1 MPFEEEYD
9 IPYGQVSF
17 DKVALKS
24 LVLQLIT
31 GSIIISNDSK
41 IDITKWAKSMPA
53 LYEKRF
59 GKGKVG
65 MNNFK
70 IWAET
75 YAEYLTWYITDEKL
89 EELGF
94 DNTEICAI
102 CAHDM
107 IEELTKLP
115 ENDYIKGILMHSKVF
130 NIMTT
135 SEIEN
140 RVAEYERA
148 LEEAIE
154 ESNSVE
160 GYENALQSP
169 DNESPLTEEEQDI
182 LDQAVEDAHQEIP
195 TNSATLLVDEATSR
209 FSSAIWYENIQK
221 KAVILAGVG
230 GIGSYVGFLL
240 ARMKPTAMFIYDDD
254 IVETVNMSGQLYGQ
268 SDLGRPKVSALAE
281 MIRNYAGYSSVF
293 AISERFTD
301 ESEASDIMICGFD
314 NMAARR
320 LFFNKWVNHVQS
332 KPEEE
337 RKDCLFIDG
346 RLTAEEF
353 QVLCIRGDDE
363 YNINRYNNEF
373 LFSDAEADET
383 ICSYKQTTFCANMI
397 ASYMVNLFV
406 NFCANQ
412 CEPLIDRDLPFLIT
426 YNAET
431 MYLKTEV

>member
-1 MPFEEEYD
+1 MSEEAIIQGGSPMTVQEVTEAYNSLMESLNEGNVREFSEVG
-9 IPYGQVSF
+9 YAHTVSIN
-17 DKVALKS
+17 ALI
-24 LVLQLIT
+24 LGIREH
-31 GSIIISNDSK
+31 IISLGSVIALDGVPDTYK
-41 IDITKWAKSMPA
+41 IV
-53 LYEKRF
+53 YNNVNGE
-59 GKGKVG
+59 VG
-65 MNNFK
+65 SFYVNEHVK
-70 IWAET
+70 T
-75 YAEYLTWYITDEKL
+75 
-89 EELGF
+89 
-94 DNTEICAI
+94 
-102 CAHDM
+102 M
-107 IEELTKLP
+107 IEEAW
-115 ENDYIKGILMHSKVF
+115 
-130 NIMTT
+130 
-135 SEIEN
+135 SE
-140 RVAEYERA
+140 RTDGSAT
-148 LEEAIE
+148 IE
-154 ESNSVE
+154 EEDTGFELS
-160 GYENALQSP
+160 
-169 DNESPLTEEEQDI
+169 EEEQAI

-221 KAVILAGVG
+221 KTVILAGVG

-240 ARMKPTAMFIYDDD
+240 ARMKPASMFIYDDD

-268 SDLGRPKVSALAE
+268 SDLGRPKVSALAG
-281 MIRNYAGYSSVF
+281 MIRNYAGYNSVF

-320 LFFNKWVNHVQS
+320 LFFNKWVNHIQS

-337 RKDCLFIDG
+337 RKNCLFIDG
-346 RLTAEEF
+346 RLAAEEF
-353 QVLCIRGDDE
+353 QVLCIKGDDE
-363 YNINRYNNEF
+363 CNINRYNNEF

-412 CEPLIDRDLPFLIT
+412 CEPLIDRDLPFLTT

>member
-1 MPFEEEYD
+1 MNEEIVTQGGLRATMQETYDSLMESINEDNVREYNEEGYAD
-9 IPYGQVSF
+9 LDTTNSVLNSIRMGLIASLNVIGLDGVPNTYKIAYSSTEGVVGRIF
-17 DKVALKS
+17 VNEHFKS
-24 LVLQLIT
+24 L
-31 GSIIISNDSK
+31 
-41 IDITKWAKSMPA
+41 
-53 LYEKRF
+53 
-59 GKGKVG
+59 
-65 MNNFK
+65 
-70 IWAET
+70 
-75 YAEYLTWYITDEKL
+75 
-89 EELGF
+89 
-94 DNTEICAI
+94 
-102 CAHDM
+102 
-107 IEELTKLP
+107 IEE
-115 ENDYIKGILMHSKVF
+115 
-130 NIMTT
+130 
-135 SEIEN
+135 
-140 RVAEYERA
+140 AW
-148 LEEAIE
+148 AIRTG
-154 ESNSVE
+154 NSVE
-160 GYENALQSP
+160 DDE
-169 DNESPLTEEEQDI
+169 DNGDSISFELSEEEQAI

-221 KAVILAGVG
+221 KTVILAGVG

-240 ARMKPTAMFIYDDD
+240 ARMKPASMFIYDDD

-314 NMAARR
+314 NMAARK
-320 LFFNKWVNHVQS
+320 LFFNKWLSHVQS

-337 RKDCLFIDG
+337 RKNCLFIDG
-346 RLTAEEF
+346 RLAAEEF
-353 QVLCIRGDDE
+353 QVLCIKGDDE
-363 YNINRYNNEF
+363 YNINRYSNEY

-412 CEPLIDRDLPFLIT
+412 CEPVIDRDLPFLTT

>member
-1 MPFEEEYD
+1 MSEEAMFQGGSPMTVQEAIEAYNSLMESLNEGNVHEFSEVG
-9 IPYGQVSF
+9 YAHTVSIN
-17 DKVALKS
+17 ALI
-24 LVLQLIT
+24 LGIREH
-31 GSIIISNDSK
+31 IISLGSVIALDGVPDTYK
-41 IDITKWAKSMPA
+41 IVYNSVNGEVGSFYVNEHAK
-53 LYEKRF
+53 
-59 GKGKVG
+59 
-65 MNNFK
+65 
-70 IWAET
+70 T
-75 YAEYLTWYITDEKL
+75 
-89 EELGF
+89 
-94 DNTEICAI
+94 
-102 CAHDM
+102 M
-107 IEELTKLP
+107 IEEAW
-115 ENDYIKGILMHSKVF
+115 
-130 NIMTT
+130 
-135 SEIEN
+135 SE
-140 RVAEYERA
+140 RTDGSAT
-148 LEEAIE
+148 IE
-154 ESNSVE
+154 EEDTGSELS
-160 GYENALQSP
+160 
-169 DNESPLTEEEQDI
+169 EEEQAI

-221 KAVILAGVG
+221 KTVILAGVG

-240 ARMKPTAMFIYDDD
+240 ARMKPASMFIYDGD

-337 RKDCLFIDG
+337 RKNCLFIDG
-346 RLTAEEF
+346 RLAAEEF
-353 QVLCIRGDDE
+353 QVLCIKGDDE

-412 CEPLIDRDLPFLIT
+412 CGPLIDRDLPFLTT

-431 MYLKTEV
+431 MYLKTEI

>member
-1 MPFEEEYD
+1 MNEEVTIPQEVIEDYNSLMESLDEDNVHEYNEVGYAD
-9 IPYGQVSF
+9 LSTFNSVLSSIKMGLIASLNIIGLDGVPNTY
-17 DKVALKS
+17 KVVYCSTEGATGRIFVNEHFKS
-24 LVLQLIT
+24 LV
-31 GSIIISNDSK
+31 
-41 IDITKWAKSMPA
+41 
-53 LYEKRF
+53 
-59 GKGKVG
+59 
-65 MNNFK
+65 
-70 IWAET
+70 
-75 YAEYLTWYITDEKL
+75 
-89 EELGF
+89 
-94 DNTEICAI
+94 
-102 CAHDM
+102 
-107 IEELTKLP
+107 
-115 ENDYIKGILMHSKVF
+115 
-130 NIMTT
+130 
-135 SEIEN
+135 
-140 RVAEYERA
+140 
-148 LEEAIE
+148 EEAWAIRTD
-154 ESNSVE
+154 NSVE
-160 GYENALQSP
+160 DDGDSISLELS
-169 DNESPLTEEEQDI
+169 EEEQAI

-221 KAVILAGVG
+221 KTVILAGVG

-240 ARMKPTAMFIYDDD
+240 ARMKPASMFIYDDD
-254 IVETVNMSGQLYGQ
+254 IVEAVNMSGQLYGQ
-268 SDLGRPKVSALAE
+268 SDLGRTKVSALAE

-293 AISERFTD
+293 AINERFTN

-337 RKDCLFIDG
+337 RKNCLFIDG
-346 RLTAEEF
+346 RLAAEEF
-353 QVLCIRGDDE
+353 QVLCIKGDDE
-363 YNINRYNNEF
+363 YNINRYSNEY

-412 CEPLIDRDLPFLIT
+412 CEPLIDRDLPFLTT

>member
-1 MPFEEEYD
+1 
-9 IPYGQVSF
+9 
-17 DKVALKS
+17 
-24 LVLQLIT
+24 
-31 GSIIISNDSK
+31 
-41 IDITKWAKSMPA
+41 
-53 LYEKRF
+53 
-59 GKGKVG
+59 
-65 MNNFK
+65 
-70 IWAET
+70 
-75 YAEYLTWYITDEKL
+75 
-89 EELGF
+89 
-94 DNTEICAI
+94 
-102 CAHDM
+102 
-107 IEELTKLP
+107 
-115 ENDYIKGILMHSKVF
+115 
-130 NIMTT
+130 MTT

-140 RVAEYERA
+140 RVAESERA
-148 LEEAIE
+148 LGEAIE
-154 ESNSVE
+154 EFNSME
-160 GYENALQSP
+160 DYEAIFQDIS
-169 DNESPLTEEEQDI
+169 DDSPLTEEEQDI

-221 KAVILAGVG
+221 KTVILAGVG

-240 ARMKPTAMFIYDDD
+240 ARMKLASMFIYDDD
-254 IVETVNMSGQLYGQ
+254 VVEAVNMSGQLYGQ

-293 AISERFTD
+293 AINERFTN

-337 RKDCLFIDG
+337 RKNCLFIDG
-346 RLTAEEF
+346 RLAAEEF

>member
-1 MPFEEEYD
+1 MNEEVTIPQEVIEAYNSLMESLNEDNVHEYNEVGYANLSTFNSVLSSIKMGLIASLNIIGLD
-9 IPYGQVSF
+9 GVPNTYKIVYCSTEGLTGRIYVNEHF
-17 DKVALKS
+17 KS
-24 LVLQLIT
+24 L
-31 GSIIISNDSK
+31 
-41 IDITKWAKSMPA
+41 
-53 LYEKRF
+53 
-59 GKGKVG
+59 
-65 MNNFK
+65 
-70 IWAET
+70 
-75 YAEYLTWYITDEKL
+75 
-89 EELGF
+89 
-94 DNTEICAI
+94 
-102 CAHDM
+102 
-107 IEELTKLP
+107 IEE
-115 ENDYIKGILMHSKVF
+115 
-130 NIMTT
+130 
-135 SEIEN
+135 
-140 RVAEYERA
+140 AW
-148 LEEAIE
+148 AIRTG
-154 ESNSVE
+154 NSVE
-160 GYENALQSP
+160 DDEDDGDSISLELS
-169 DNESPLTEEEQDI
+169 EEEQAI

-221 KAVILAGVG
+221 KTVILAGVG

-240 ARMKPTAMFIYDDD
+240 ARMKPASMFIYDDD
-254 IVETVNMSGQLYGQ
+254 IVEAVNMSGQLYGQ
-268 SDLGRPKVSALAE
+268 SDLGRSKVSALAE

-293 AISERFTD
+293 AVNERFTN

-337 RKDCLFIDG
+337 RKNCLFIDG
-346 RLTAEEF
+346 RLAAEEF
-353 QVLCIRGDDE
+353 QVLCIKGDDE
-363 YNINRYNNEF
+363 YNINRYSNEY

-412 CEPLIDRDLPFLIT
+412 CEPLIDRDLPFLTT